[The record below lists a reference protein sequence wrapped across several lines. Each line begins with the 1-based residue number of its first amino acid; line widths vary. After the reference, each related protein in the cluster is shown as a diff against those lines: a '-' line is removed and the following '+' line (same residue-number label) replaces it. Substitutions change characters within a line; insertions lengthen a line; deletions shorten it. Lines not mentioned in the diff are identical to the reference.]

1 MEPLLTLKTKN
12 IPKYYSLLVYGV
24 PFTLVLIG
32 ALIYEGEPN
41 FYKKLLLGFLL
52 MTCYLSYLAIFDFN
66 TMNYIKEYHTIE
78 IFKDHLLINSKQKL
92 DLRDICFERIIVFT
106 PTWGSRLLSPKYDA
120 GYIKDT
126 HGKLLYKIYFKVIW
140 HTVLDSSAFD
150 FKELIDKLKFHLA
163 ADDKGHEMVAKLKQK
178 ENEGRANF

>member
-12 IPKYYSLLVYGV
+12 IPKYFSLLVYGIPYTIV
-24 PFTLVLIG
+24 IIG

-41 FYKKLLLGFLL
+41 FYKTLLLVFVL
-52 MTCYLSYLAIFDFN
+52 MTYYLSYLAIFDFN

-78 IFKDHLLINSKQKL
+78 VFKDHLLINSQEKL
-92 DLRDICFERIIVFT
+92 DLRNIYFERIIVFN
-106 PTWGSRLLSPKYDA
+106 PTGEGRLLCPEYDA

-140 HTVLDSSAFD
+140 HTVLDSSAID

-163 ADDKGHEMVAKLKQK
+163 ADDKGHEMVARLKQK
-178 ENEGRANF
+178 ENEG

>member
-12 IPKYYSLLVYGV
+12 IPKYFSLLVYGV
-24 PFTLVLIG
+24 PFTLVLVG

-41 FYKKLLLGFLL
+41 FYKKLLLAFVLL
-52 MTCYLSYLAIFDFN
+52 TYYLSYLAIFDFN

-78 IFKDHLLINSKQKL
+78 VFKDHLLINSQEKL
-92 DLRDICFERIIVFT
+92 DLRDICFERIIFFT
-106 PTWGSRLLSPKYDA
+106 PTWGRRLLSPEYDA

-140 HTVLDSSAFD
+140 HTVLDSSAYD
-150 FKELIDKLKFHLA
+150 FKELIDKLKSRLA
-163 ADDKGHEMVAKLKQK
+163 ADDKGREMVVRLKQK
-178 ENEGRANF
+178 ENESRANF